1 MEFAASTFQTG
12 LMASVVAGFG
22 ATAVGAL
29 PVFLMNGMRE
39 RINNLLLS
47 FAAGIMLAATVFSLL
62 LPAVESARGLV
73 ADPLH
78 AVLGVAAALLVGG
91 ITMTLAHRLLPHE
104 HFLKGREGTDAH
116 RISRI
121 WLFVLA
127 IAIHN
132 LPEGLAVG
140 VGAAGSN
147 PQDAMAVTLGIAI
160 QNLPEGLSVAVAL
173 LGLGYSRLFSFLI
186 AAGTGLLEVLGG
198 GIGAATIATGA
209 VVLPWALG
217 FAAGAMLF
225 VVSDEIIP
233 ETHRPG
239 MAEGA
244 TAALF
249 VGFALMMV
257 LDLA

>member
-1 MEFAASTFQTG
+1 MEFELSTFSTG
-12 LMASVVAGFG
+12 LLASVVAGFG
-22 ATAVGAL
+22 ATAAGAL
-29 PVFLMNGMRE
+29 PVFLLNGMQE
-39 RINNLLLS
+39 RLNNLLLS

-62 LPAVESARGLV
+62 LPGIEAARETL
-73 ADPLH
+73 ADTRF
-78 AVLGVAAALLVGG
+78 AVLGVVAALFAGG
-91 ITMTLAHRLLPHE
+91 LAMTLVHRTLPHE
-104 HFLKGREGTDAH
+104 HFQKGLEGVDPG
-116 RISRI
+116 RLSRI
-121 WLFVLA
+121 WLFVVA

-132 LPEGLAVG
+132 FPEGLAVG
-140 VGAAGSN
+140 VGASGGNAK
-147 PQDAMAVTLGIAI
+147 DALAVTLGIGI

-173 LGLGYSRLFSFLI
+173 LGLGYTRLFAFLV

-198 GIGAATIATGA
+198 GFGAAAIAIGAGL
-209 VVLPWALG
+209 LPWALG

-239 MAEGA
+239 LAGGA

-257 LDLA
+257 LDLS